1 MVPNNHKN
9 LESFDDNSILPLD
22 QELAKE
28 QGVDHISCFGGKSD
42 SPNARCALWWTGTP
56 SLEGKKTGY
65 IGQFTAIDKGSAS
78 GLLERS
84 CQILAEHGADLAIG
98 PIDGNTWR
106 NHRLVVEGSDRLP
119 FFMEPRNPV
128 DWPQYFIENHFHII
142 ANYSSSTVDLSV
154 PLENSSTFDKTRH
167 RLIEKNKILIRQI
180 DTNRF
185 EEELRKIFIMARESF
200 HQNFLYQ
207 PITET
212 EFIATYRK
220 IEPVLD
226 PEFVRIAE
234 FEGQIVGFI
243 FAVQD
248 MEGIDLSGKKRPA
261 IIIKTLAAQ
270 RGYHF
275 AGLGSL
281 LVREVHEHALELG
294 HSEVIHALQY
304 EHNTSLKINARCGA
318 KTFRRYALFARKLKS

>member
-1 MVPNNHKN
+1 
-9 LESFDDNSILPLD
+9 
-22 QELAKE
+22 
-28 QGVDHISCFGGKSD
+28 
-42 SPNARCALWWTGTP
+42 
-56 SLEGKKTGY
+56 
-65 IGQFTAIDKGSAS
+65 
-78 GLLERS
+78 
-84 CQILAEHGADLAIG
+84 
-98 PIDGNTWR
+98 
-106 NHRLVVEGSDRLP
+106 
-119 FFMEPRNPV
+119 MEPRNPL

-248 MEGIDLSGKKRPA
+248 MEGIDQSGKPGEKF
-261 IIIKTLAAQ
+261 K
-270 RGYHF
+270 Y
-275 AGLGSL
+275 
-281 LVREVHEHALELG
+281 
-294 HSEVIHALQY
+294 
-304 EHNTSLKINARCGA
+304 
-318 KTFRRYALFARKLKS
+318 